1 MYFTFTILKQCL
13 NTQHKVYMIT
23 ATNPIPLVEK
33 EEIPSFNFNKH
44 DVLTDPEARKKRMWD
59 LNRATSLGNVYH
71 GKVEITFQTA
81 EGDQKRVDTTVWA
94 VDEKSITLKA
104 GCSIPITSI
113 LGIEFF

>member
-1 MYFTFTILKQCL
+1 MYFTFAILKQCL

-81 EGDQKRVDTTVWA
+81 EGERKRVDTTVWA
-94 VDEKSITLKA
+94 VDEKYMTLKA

-113 LGIEFF
+113 IGIEFF

>member
-1 MYFTFTILKQCL
+1 M
-13 NTQHKVYMIT
+13 
-23 ATNPIPLVEK
+23 EK

-81 EGDQKRVDTTVWA
+81 EGERKRVDTTVWA
-94 VDEKSITLKA
+94 VDEKYITLKA

-113 LGIEFF
+113 IGIEFF